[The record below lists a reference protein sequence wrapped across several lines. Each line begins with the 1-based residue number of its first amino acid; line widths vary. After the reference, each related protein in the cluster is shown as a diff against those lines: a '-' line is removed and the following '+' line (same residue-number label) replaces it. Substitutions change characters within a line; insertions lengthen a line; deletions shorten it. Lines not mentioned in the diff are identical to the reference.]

1 MNSPSKPMTKDERR
15 KAMPLT
21 AEIVDAFTEEFGT
34 LDAIR
39 AEENGL
45 SINWAKKPQGSRK

>member
-39 AEENGL
+39 AEENGH

>member
-1 MNSPSKPMTKDERR
+1 MNTQSKPMTKEERR

-34 LDAIR
+34 LDAIL
-39 AEENGL
+39 AEENGH
-45 SINWAKKPQGSRK
+45 SINWQRTPQAVAE